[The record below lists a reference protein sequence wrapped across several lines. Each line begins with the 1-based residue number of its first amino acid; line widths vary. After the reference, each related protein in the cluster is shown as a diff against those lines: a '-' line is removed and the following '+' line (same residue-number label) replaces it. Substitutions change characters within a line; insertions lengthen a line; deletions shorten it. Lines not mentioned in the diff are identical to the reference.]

1 MVVPACTPE
10 RHCAPRWLQA
20 RLTLDKPYSHNLRTE
35 VGPVNL
41 KFTIPM
47 YCASRLNLKYLQIL
61 KRDKNYNP
69 YRWVRYV
76 TSSNSYTFR
85 T

>member
-1 MVVPACTPE
+1 MRT
-10 RHCAPRWLQA
+10 
-20 RLTLDKPYSHNLRTE
+20 RLTLTKPFGASLRSE
-35 VGPVNL
+35 VGPLNL

-47 YCASRLNLKYLQIL
+47 YSASRLSLKYLQIL
-61 KRDKNYNP
+61 RKDRGQDP
-69 YRWVRYV
+69 QRWVRYV

>member
-1 MVVPACTPE
+1 
-10 RHCAPRWLQA
+10 
-20 RLTLDKPYSHNLRTE
+20 
-35 VGPVNL
+35 VNL

-47 YCASRLNLKYLQIL
+47 FSASRINLKYLQIL
-61 KRDKNYNP
+61 RKDSRAPDP
-69 YRWVRYV
+69 QRWVRYV

>member
-1 MVVPACTPE
+1 MLNPAVFVSGPA
-10 RHCAPRWLQA
+10 HLPQ
-20 RLTLDKPYSHNLRTE
+20 

-47 YCASRLNLKYLQIL
+47 YSASNITLKYLQIL
-61 KRDKNYNP
+61 KRDKGYNP
-69 YRWVRYV
+69 FRWVRYV
-76 TSSNSYTFR
+76 ATSNSYTFR